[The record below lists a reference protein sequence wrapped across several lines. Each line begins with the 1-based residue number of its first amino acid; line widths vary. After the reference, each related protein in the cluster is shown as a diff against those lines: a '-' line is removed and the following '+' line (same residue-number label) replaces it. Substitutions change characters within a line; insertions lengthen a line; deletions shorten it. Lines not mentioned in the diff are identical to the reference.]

1 MEACMPGCFMLWWN
15 ESVFTLFLSKS
26 LKALGAWIMK
36 WCLNRKM
43 CHWRGHFAFL
53 GTPCWLQPREEK
65 LCAVAEDT
73 AAGRKKSFFLFCSFW
88 HLVDFF
94 FNAVWKREY
103 NNNMKIKVFYP
114 WILTSCQSG
123 NITQA
128 CNHSCKT
135 QRFWKTEN
143 KSENSGDVRIIYTL
157 LISID
162 LYSETEITLEEYTFV
177 GYCSVSTPWSED
189 T

>member
-65 LCAVAEDT
+65 LCAVAKDT
-73 AAGRKKSFFLFCSFW
+73 AAGRKQSFSLFCSFW

-94 FNAVWKREY
+94 FSMLSGSVNIITIWKLKSFILEFWQVARAVALLKLVITHAKLRGFEKL
-103 NNNMKIKVFYP
+103 KI
-114 WILTSCQSG
+114 
-123 NITQA
+123 NR
-128 CNHSCKT
+128 KT
-135 QRFWKTEN
+135 
-143 KSENSGDVRIIYTL
+143 V
-157 LISID
+157 
-162 LYSETEITLEEYTFV
+162 ETCV
-177 GYCSVSTPWSED
+177 
-189 T
+189 